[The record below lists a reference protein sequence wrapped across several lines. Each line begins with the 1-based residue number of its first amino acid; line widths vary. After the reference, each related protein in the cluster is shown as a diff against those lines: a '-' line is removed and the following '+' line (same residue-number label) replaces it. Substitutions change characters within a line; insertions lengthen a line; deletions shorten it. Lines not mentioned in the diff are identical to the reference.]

1 MSVRTATVVV
11 ALIVVMSFPGYGQK
25 TIGRSP
31 SGSLTTGVAD
41 TLGLVVPVV
50 PGNVAFDL
58 EFSEPSGNE
67 YLEAKETGRLRIAI
81 SNPGSA
87 AVKGVFVR
95 LNALQEVRGVSYPDS
110 IFVGDI
116 PVNSS
121 RYAIFY
127 FKAADQ
133 LDPQIVTFGVE
144 VRAGSALLAD
154 PKLLTFLT
162 RQR

>member
-1 MSVRTATVVV
+1 MCIRGVIAVV
-11 ALIVVMSFPGYGQK
+11 ALTLVTSSPGYGQK
-25 TIGRSP
+25 AMGRSSAGP
-31 SGSLTTGVAD
+31 LNAVESDTSATAGAGVQGSVT
-41 TLGLVVPVV
+41 
-50 PGNVAFDL
+50 FDM
-58 EFSEPSGNE
+58 EFTEPSGNE
-67 YLEAKETGRLRIAI
+67 YLEQKETGRLRIAI

-87 AVKGVFVR
+87 TVKGAYVR
-95 LNALQEVRGVSYPDS
+95 LNALQEVKGVSYPDS

-127 FKAADQ
+127 FQAADR

-144 VRAGSALLAD
+144 VRAGRGLLAE